1 MRIVK
6 PNTLALKLSV
16 FFPQQGFWKSQAYI
30 ATQYPLEDTTN
41 DFWRMVWQEHCR
53 SVVMLVSKEELQQVR
68 WFCVSGEGE
77 FTLVLLIRI
86 AWRDKLTSAREGGSF
101 NIYKKMI
108 FFSFCGKRE
117 KGFPYP
123 YGLYLQRRALTDTI
137 VFCEAGKRTL
147 RFYKMLVLSRGGKK
161 KRP

>member
-1 MRIVK
+1 MTSSMRIVK

-41 DFWRMVWQEHCR
+41 DFWRMVWQENCR

-86 AWRDKLTSAREGGSF
+86 A
-101 NIYKKMI
+101 
-108 FFSFCGKRE
+108 
-117 KGFPYP
+117 
-123 YGLYLQRRALTDTI
+123 
-137 VFCEAGKRTL
+137 
-147 RFYKMLVLSRGGKK
+147 
-161 KRP
+161 

>member
-1 MRIVK
+1 MAVPSPVEAKNDFLNEDCKAKYTGTQIK
-6 PNTLALKLSV
+6 Y

-77 FTLVLLIRI
+77 FTLVLLISKG
-86 AWRDKLTSAREGGSF
+86 KL
-101 NIYKKMI
+101 
-108 FFSFCGKRE
+108 
-117 KGFPYP
+117 
-123 YGLYLQRRALTDTI
+123 
-137 VFCEAGKRTL
+137 
-147 RFYKMLVLSRGGKK
+147 
-161 KRP
+161 

>member
-1 MRIVK
+1 MAAPSLVEAKNDFLNEDCKAKYTGTQIK
-6 PNTLALKLSV
+6 C

-68 WFCVSGEGE
+68 WFRHGILSFWGGLRDQTNY
-77 FTLVLLIRI
+77 FTFKI
-86 AWRDKLTSAREGGSF
+86 
-101 NIYKKMI
+101 I
-108 FFSFCGKRE
+108 FFLFVGKRE

-123 YGLYLQRRALTDTI
+123 YVLYLQRRALTDPMFFVRQGREHSGFI
-137 VFCEAGKRTL
+137 R
-147 RFYKMLVLSRGGKK
+147 
-161 KRP
+161 